1 MFSKSSVLASILL
14 LSSLS
19 GVLGHGA
26 IAPALGVKGNP
37 VRNDVQ
43 RPSTATPCG
52 SINIAQNLDT
62 STAVPAAADGSFA
75 VTVTNF
81 NAGQDGSTQV
91 TGSVDATG
99 VGKTFSAI
107 TITKNGVK
115 APTTVGSVQVEASLP
130 AGTKCTGGTS
140 KNLCL
145 VSFVTAGNFGN
156 CVVVSQGAAAAAPAA
171 GAANSTVAAAAGAA
185 ANSTAAAAGAGAAKG
200 AAAAGAAKKG
210 KKGKKAAGSAA
221 AKAGAAA
228 KAAKAKAAAAAAK
241 P

>member
-1 MFSKSSVLASILL
+1 MASILL

-19 GVLGHGA
+19 GVLGHTA

-37 VRNDVQ
+37 VRNDAQ
-43 RPSTATPCG
+43 RPSTAKPCG
-52 SINIAQNLDT
+52 NINIAQTLDT
-62 STAVPAAADGSFA
+62 STAVPAAADGSFT

-91 TGSVDATG
+91 TGSVDATA
-99 VGKTFSAI
+99 VGKTFSPI
-107 TITKNGVK
+107 TISKNGVK
-115 APTTVGSVQVEASLP
+115 APTSVGSVQVDAALP
-130 AGTKCTGGTS
+130 AGTKCTGGKS

-156 CVVVSQGAAAAAPAA
+156 CVVVSQGAAAAAAGNSTAA
-171 GAANSTVAAAAGAA
+171 ASTGAASTGVAAGAA
-185 ANSTAAAAGAGAAKG
+185 AGNAAAATG
-200 AAAAGAAKKG
+200 AAAKAGTAAKAGKKGKG

-228 KAAKAKAAAAAAK
+228 KAAKAEAAAAAAK